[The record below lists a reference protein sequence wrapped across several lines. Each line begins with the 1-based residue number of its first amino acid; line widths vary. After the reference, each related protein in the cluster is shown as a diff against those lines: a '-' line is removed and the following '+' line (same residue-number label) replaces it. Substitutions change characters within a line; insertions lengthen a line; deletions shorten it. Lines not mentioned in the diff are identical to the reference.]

1 MNEAEILPAP
11 VISSPAVGD
20 EKFRS
25 EQQAFYRLLPEL
37 LQTHRGLYVAI
48 HGGRVVGSGPD
59 GAEVARA
66 AYATVGYIPI
76 YVDLVAEQPPRP
88 VRLGIYREAATDH
101 RP

>member
-11 VISSPAVGD
+11 VISSPTVGD
-20 EKFRS
+20 DTFRS

-37 LQTHRGLYVAI
+37 LETHRGQYVAI
-48 HGGRVVGSGPD
+48 HGGRVVGIGSD

-66 AYATVGYIPI
+66 AYATFGYIPI
-76 YVDLVAEQPPRP
+76 YVELVAKQQPRP
-88 VRLGIYREAATDH
+88 IRLGIYRDAPADR